1 MHRAVPLIAALSIG
15 LSAPT
20 EAAFETL
27 GRAGRASAM
36 GDAFVVH
43 ASDPSALWY
52 NTAGLALVGNRQ
64 ILVDYAR
71 LFPELDAGPN
81 INLWTVSYAQQLAGG
96 WLGAGFAGLGADFYT
111 ENGFALGYSRS
122 SGDRLS
128 LGLGLR
134 FLRWSADGYQAPDGG
149 PSDPDRS
156 GNGLGVDVG
165 ARVVLLKRQDSTVVL
180 GFSGRDLNEPDVSE
194 GGGTGIPR
202 RLVIG
207 LGYEDPLYL
216 LEADLELLDGD
227 RRVRVGGEYK
237 LGGNY
242 DLRLRAG
249 ASGIAGEGT
258 AGEVDGGFGL
268 KFGKAVINYA
278 YRYTAQID
286 AGGNQWLSLGYSF

>member
-1 MHRAVPLIAALSIG
+1 M
-15 LSAPT
+15 
-20 EAAFETL
+20 
-27 GRAGRASAM
+27 
-36 GDAFVVH
+36 
-43 ASDPSALWY
+43 PS
-52 NTAGLALVGNRQ
+52 N
-64 ILVDYAR
+64 
-71 LFPELDAGPN
+71 
-81 INLWTVSYAQQLAGG
+81 
-96 WLGAGFAGLGADFYT
+96 WLGDGWGQASRVWGADFYT

-165 ARVVLLKRQDSTVVL
+165 ARMVLLKRQDGTLVL

-207 LGYEDPLYL
+207 LGYEDSLYA
-216 LEADLELLDGD
+216 LEANLEFLDGD
-227 RRVRVGGEYK
+227 RRVRMGGEYK
-237 LGGNY
+237 LGGTY

-249 ASGIAGEGT
+249 ASGIAGEGM